1 MTLNG
6 KNIAKLKGERI
17 MKKLSLAL
25 AALLV
30 LTMFASCKKTGDDP
44 KTSGSSSSE
53 PTSSS
58 VKDSTEPDNTS
69 APTQT
74 TEPKD
79 ETQPPESSK
88 NDDPALVQNTKTP
101 EQTEYEIPKA
111 AKAPVID
118 GKFDADEWKGAL
130 EVKLDNTNTVDI
142 MTSGLVCQGG
152 TFRYLWDEK
161 GLYVSVEVNDSVIC
175 TRKNVAGSGD
185 YNNLDGAQIA
195 VYIDPNCAGA
205 VANQL
210 FFFSFCPEADDGKAY
225 IGEHFVYGDTEHGK
239 DVPDAAIASTKTE
252 TGYIIE
258 CRIDAAAFAKG
269 NIEMKKGT
277 TLILA
282 NIILD
287 NDNNKQGLFVDTAW
301 FNAPNTNNYT
311 LIG

>member
-1 MTLNG
+1 
-6 KNIAKLKGERI
+6 

-30 LTMFASCKKTGDDP
+30 LSMFAACKKTGDDP
-44 KTSGSSSSE
+44 KTSGDSSST
-53 PTSSS
+53 PVSSS

-88 NDDPALVQNTKTP
+88 NDDPAPTQNTTTP
-101 EQTEYEIPKA
+101 AQTEYEIPKA
-111 AKAPVID
+111 SKAPVID

-130 EVKLDNTNTVDI
+130 EIKLDNTNTVDA
-142 MTSGLVCQGG
+142 MPNGVLVCQGG
-152 TFRYLWDEK
+152 TFRYFWDES
-161 GLYVSVEVNDSVIC
+161 GLYVSMEINDSTPVAD
-175 TRKNVAGSGD
+175 KFVAGNGS
-185 YNNLDGAQIA
+185 YNGKDGTQIA
-195 VYIDPNCAGA
+195 VYIDPECVNGE
-205 VANQL
+205 VGKM
-210 FFFSFCPEADDGKAY
+210 FFFSLCPEANDGKAY
-225 IGEHFVYGDTEHGK
+225 IGEHFIYGNGSAGA

-269 NIEMKKGT
+269 NIEIKKGT

-287 NDNNKQGLFVDTAW
+287 IDNDKQALFVDTAW

-311 LIG
+311 LVG